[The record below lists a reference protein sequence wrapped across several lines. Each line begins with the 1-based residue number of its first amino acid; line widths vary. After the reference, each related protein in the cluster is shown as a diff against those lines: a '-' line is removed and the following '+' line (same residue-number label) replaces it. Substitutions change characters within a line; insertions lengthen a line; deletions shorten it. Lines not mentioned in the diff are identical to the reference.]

1 MTVVVDASVVFAALI
16 DDSPQGSWAVETL
29 SRAGAAAPHLMPVE
43 VAAVLRRS
51 VQSGSLA
58 VEVAS
63 QAHAD
68 LLDLPVELFAYGAT
82 GARSWQLR
90 SNVTSYDAAYV
101 ALAEELDV
109 PLATLDAR
117 LRRASGP
124 RCTFLAP

>member
-1 MTVVVDASVVFAALI
+1 MTVVVDASVVVAALV
-16 DDSPQGSWAVETL
+16 DDGPIGAWALATL
-29 SRAGAAAPHLMPVE
+29 SRGAVAAPHLMPVE

-51 VQSGSLA
+51 VLSRGLTA
-58 VEVAS
+58 EVAS
-63 QAHAD
+63 LAHAD
-68 LLDLPVELFAYGAT
+68 LLDLPVELFPYGAT
-82 GARSWQLR
+82 SARSWQLR
-90 SNVTSYDAAYV
+90 SNVSSYDAAYV

>member
-1 MTVVVDASVVFAALI
+1 M
-16 DDSPQGSWAVETL
+16 
-29 SRAGAAAPHLMPVE
+29 
-43 VAAVLRRS
+43 
-51 VQSGSLA
+51 
-58 VEVAS
+58 AS

-68 LLDLPVELFAYGAT
+68 LVDLPVEHFAYGAT

-101 ALAEELDV
+101 ALAEELDA

-124 RCTFLAP
+124 GCVFLAP